1 MDINLPVFA
10 GAVSTV
16 IFAAS
21 AFPMLQKA
29 FRTKDLQSYSP
40 GNIVRANGGNAIH
53 SVYVFNL
60 PPGPIWLLH
69 TFYLITTGMMLFW
82 YLRYEGWPR
91 RASALMASPRTSPE
105 HGAPDAIARGQVTG
119 EPAESG
125 EVATA
130 AAT

>member
-1 MDINLPVFA
+1 MDINLPVIA
-10 GAVSTV
+10 GAVSTI

-21 AFPMLQKA
+21 TFPMLQKA
-29 FRTKDLQSYSP
+29 FRTKDLRSYSL
-40 GNIVRANGGNAIH
+40 GNIVLANGGNAIH

-69 TFYLITTGMMLFW
+69 SFYLVTTGLMLCW

-91 RASALMASPRTSPE
+91 RASALLASPRTSPE
-105 HGAPDAIARGQVTG
+105 HRAPDAIARSQVTG
-119 EPAESG
+119 ERAESVD
-125 EVATA
+125 VATA